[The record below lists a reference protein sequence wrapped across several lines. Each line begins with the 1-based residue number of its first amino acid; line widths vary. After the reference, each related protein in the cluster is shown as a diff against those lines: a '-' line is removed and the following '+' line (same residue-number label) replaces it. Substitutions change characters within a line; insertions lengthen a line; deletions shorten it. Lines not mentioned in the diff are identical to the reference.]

1 MAFTKPNVN
10 TPWAETGEI
19 ISPSGSKV
27 AQGWI
32 EEIPDFEFENWIQ
45 NRSDQ
50 FNAHVNQYGITVWDA
65 VTQYITDKSYVQAS
79 NGVVYR
85 AATTNTNKNP
95 LTNSSDWSRAF
106 NDPATIYTKTESD
119 TKYATR
125 ANNLSDLANAATART
140 NLSVYSKSETDTS
153 YAKRS
158 NNLSDLQSSS
168 NARSNIDVYSTGESD
183 GRYLNES
190 SNLSDLSNNLTA
202 RSNLDVY
209 SKADV
214 YTKSQTDTKYAQ
226 RSNNLSDLQSSAT
239 ARSNLDVYSTGESD
253 GRYLNEASNLS
264 DLSNA
269 ATARTNLGVYSQ
281 AQADSSYAKK
291 SNNLSDLANDS
302 TARSNLGVYST
313 GESDSRYLNESSN
326 LSDLTDAS
334 TARSNLGVYSKSDV
348 YTQYQSDYR
357 YLNESSDLSDLHSNS
372 IARSN
377 LDVYS
382 KAQANSSYVGK
393 SGDTMTGKLTLDS
406 DPTSALHAA
415 TKQYADARGNPPGSV
430 ISFAG
435 NILPSGY
442 LKCNGALVSRT
453 TYADLFGA
461 IGTTYGFGDFST
473 TFRLPDLRGEFV
485 RGWDDSRG
493 VDSGRAFGSNQADEI
508 RSHRHPMQEFNNDV
522 GNTTD
527 GPNTQNDGT
536 MYNETGD
543 FGGDETR
550 PRNIALLYIIKT

>member
-19 ISPSGSKV
+19 VSPSVSKV
-27 AQGWI
+27 AQGWV

-302 TARSNLGVYST
+302 TARSNL
-313 GESDSRYLNESSN
+313 
-326 LSDLTDAS
+326 
-334 TARSNLGVYSKSDV
+334 
-348 YTQYQSDYR
+348 
-357 YLNESSDLSDLHSNS
+357 
-372 IARSN
+372 
-377 LDVYS
+377 DVYS
-382 KAQANSSYVGK
+382 KGESNGRYLGTNDKADDSNELDGLNSSQFLRSDQSDTMSGNLDVNGNIVADGNITANSDRRLK
-393 SGDTMTGKLTLDS
+393 KDLTLI
-406 DPTSALHAA
+406 PQAIEKVRQL
-415 TKQYADARGNPPGSV
+415 
-430 ISFAG
+430 
-435 NILPSGY
+435 SGY
-442 LKCNGALVSRT
+442 TYTRIKDGSRNTGVVAQEVQKVLPEAVQKDKDGILSVAYGNMVGLLIEAIKEQQTQIDRLKRR
-453 TYADLFGA
+453 
-461 IGTTYGFGDFST
+461 IG
-473 TFRLPDLRGEFV
+473 
-485 RGWDDSRG
+485 
-493 VDSGRAFGSNQADEI
+493 
-508 RSHRHPMQEFNNDV
+508 
-522 GNTTD
+522 
-527 GPNTQNDGT
+527 
-536 MYNETGD
+536 
-543 FGGDETR
+543 
-550 PRNIALLYIIKT
+550 

>member
-239 ARSNLDVYSTGESD
+239 ARSNLDVYSTS
-253 GRYLNEASNLS
+253 
-264 DLSNA
+264 
-269 ATARTNLGVYSQ
+269 
-281 AQADSSYAKK
+281 
-291 SNNLSDLANDS
+291 
-302 TARSNLGVYST
+302 
-313 GESDSRYLNESSN
+313 ESDSRYLNESSN
-326 LSDLTDAS
+326 LSDLTSAS
-334 TARSNLGVYSKSDV
+334 SARSNLGVGTIATRDV
-348 YTQYQSDYR
+348 FIST
-357 YLNESSDLSDLHSNS
+357 
-372 IARSN
+372 
-377 LDVYS
+377 
-382 KAQANSSYVGK
+382 
-393 SGDTMTGKLTLDS
+393 S
-406 DPTSALHAA
+406 DPS
-415 TKQYADARGNPPGSV
+415 NGSGSDGDV
-430 ISFAG
+430 W
-435 NILPSGY
+435 L
-442 LKCNGALVSRT
+442 
-453 TYADLFGA
+453 TY
-461 IGTTYGFGDFST
+461 
-473 TFRLPDLRGEFV
+473 E
-485 RGWDDSRG
+485 
-493 VDSGRAFGSNQADEI
+493 
-508 RSHRHPMQEFNNDV
+508 
-522 GNTTD
+522 
-527 GPNTQNDGT
+527 
-536 MYNETGD
+536 
-543 FGGDETR
+543 
-550 PRNIALLYIIKT
+550 

>member
-239 ARSNLDVYSTGESD
+239 ARSNLDVYSKGESN
-253 GRYLNEASNLS
+253 GRYLGTNDKADDSNELDGLNSSQFLRS
-264 DLSNA
+264 D
-269 ATARTNLGVYSQ
+269 
-281 AQADSSYAKK
+281 
-291 SNNLSDLANDS
+291 
-302 TARSNLGVYST
+302 
-313 GESDSRYLNESSN
+313 
-326 LSDLTDAS
+326 
-334 TARSNLGVYSKSDV
+334 
-348 YTQYQSDYR
+348 QSDTM
-357 YLNESSDLSDLHSNS
+357 SG
-372 IARSN
+372 N
-377 LDVYS
+377 LDVNGNIV
-382 KAQANSSYVGK
+382 ADGNITANSDRRLK
-393 SGDTMTGKLTLDS
+393 KDLTLI
-406 DPTSALHAA
+406 PQAIEKVRQL
-415 TKQYADARGNPPGSV
+415 
-430 ISFAG
+430 
-435 NILPSGY
+435 SGY
-442 LKCNGALVSRT
+442 TYTRIKDGSRNTGVVAQEVQKVLPEAVQKDKDGILSVAYGNMVGLLIEAIKEQQTQIDRLKRR
-453 TYADLFGA
+453 
-461 IGTTYGFGDFST
+461 IG
-473 TFRLPDLRGEFV
+473 
-485 RGWDDSRG
+485 
-493 VDSGRAFGSNQADEI
+493 
-508 RSHRHPMQEFNNDV
+508 
-522 GNTTD
+522 
-527 GPNTQNDGT
+527 
-536 MYNETGD
+536 
-543 FGGDETR
+543 
-550 PRNIALLYIIKT
+550 

>member
-183 GRYLNES
+183 
-190 SNLSDLSNNLTA
+190 
-202 RSNLDVY
+202 
-209 SKADV
+209 
-214 YTKSQTDTKYAQ
+214 
-226 RSNNLSDLQSSAT
+226 
-239 ARSNLDVYSTGESD
+239 
-253 GRYLNEASNLS
+253 
-264 DLSNA
+264 
-269 ATARTNLGVYSQ
+269 
-281 AQADSSYAKK
+281 
-291 SNNLSDLANDS
+291 
-302 TARSNLGVYST
+302 
-313 GESDSRYLNESSN
+313 SRYLNK
-326 LSDLTDAS
+326 L
-334 TARSNLGVYSKSDV
+334 
-348 YTQYQSDYR
+348 
-357 YLNESSDLSDLHSNS
+357 SDLSDLHSNS

-382 KAQANSSYVGK
+382 KGESNGTYLNESNNLSDLPNASTARSNLGVYSTGESDGRYLNESSNLSDLHSNSTARSNLYVYSKSDVYTKTQADSRYVGK

-415 TKQYADARGNPPGSV
+415 TKQYADAGGMPPGSV
-430 ISFAG
+430 TAFAG
-435 NILPSGY
+435 NSPPIGY
-442 LKCNGALVSRT
+442 LKCNGDLVSGST
-453 TYADLFGA
+453 FPDLFSA
-461 IGTTYGFGDFST
+461 IGTTYGSGYYST
-473 TFRLPDLRGEFV
+473 NFRVPDLRGEFV

-493 VDSGRAFGSNQADEI
+493 VDSGRAFGSFQTG
-508 RSHRHPMQEFNNDV
+508 EFAEHVHSVEV
-522 GNTTD
+522 GTTD
-527 GPNTQNDGT
+527 GSNDGRLSSGDDYTKNVQWQNDT
-536 MYNETGD
+536 KYA
-543 FGGDETR
+543 GGADETR

>member
-269 ATARTNLGVYSQ
+269 ATARTNLS
-281 AQADSSYAKK
+281 
-291 SNNLSDLANDS
+291 
-302 TARSNLGVYST
+302 
-313 GESDSRYLNESSN
+313 
-326 LSDLTDAS
+326 
-334 TARSNLGVYSKSDV
+334 
-348 YTQYQSDYR
+348 
-357 YLNESSDLSDLHSNS
+357 
-372 IARSN
+372 
-377 LDVYS
+377 VYS
-382 KAQANSSYVGK
+382 KAEADAYVAHLKQRGIPEWDAEGDYLNGKSYVQGSNGVLYISTDDSIGEDPTTVDSNFWEPLSK
-393 SGDTMTGKLTLDS
+393 SGYALTVAPGTVVSGGAYYLDG
-406 DPTSALHAA
+406 T
-415 TKQYADARGNPPGSV
+415 
-430 ISFAG
+430 F
-435 NILPSGY
+435 
-442 LKCNGALVSRT
+442 T
-453 TYADLFGA
+453 T
-461 IGTTYGFGDFST
+461 T
-473 TFRLPDLRGEFV
+473 LPD
-485 RGWDDSRG
+485 
-493 VDSGRAFGSNQADEI
+493 
-508 RSHRHPMQEFNNDV
+508 
-522 GNTTD
+522 TTGLVNGD
-527 GPNTQNDGT
+527 TVKFIKDILETPIIEVDGT
-536 MYNETGD
+536 NSE
-543 FGGDETR
+543 
-550 PRNIALLYIIKT
+550 NIITENGTDTSVFFDINSEIIFVFNGTNWEV